1 MWWIVGIV
9 FIVGLVVWC
18 LANLRGRPSNRL
30 LEVSVATADGERYEV
45 AYDELRPDVKP
56 VEYVRLA
63 LMFAAKM
70 LYNMG
75 DLDVHIRQRR
85 EFLDVLAR
93 IGSPNSGRA
102 GHSDLLDG
110 LVAHLSVEETSGDP
124 TGREIRATLG
134 FVDTA
139 TRSVYTRLPATW
151 YEYQFLNSWLAILKT
166 IQPRLDDRL
175 TRHLHSSL
183 RRLHDLYRSGDED
196 PTTLSG
202 LASAPNRAFLE
213 AHRA

>member
-9 FIVGLVVWC
+9 VIVGLMVWW

-75 DLDVHIRQRR
+75 DQDVHIRQRR
-85 EFLDVLAR
+85 EFLDTLKR
-93 IGSPNSGRA
+93 LGSSESGRSVNRDA
-102 GHSDLLDG
+102 LSDLAG
-110 LVAHLSVEETSGDP
+110 GITVQEVAENP

-134 FVDTA
+134 FVDTE

-151 YEYQFLNSWLAILKT
+151 YEHQFLDSWLAILKT
-166 IQPRLDDRL
+166 VRPRLDERL
-175 TRHLHSSL
+175 TRHLHGSL
-183 RRLHDLYRSGDED
+183 RRLHELYRSGDED